1 MSRAE
6 FPDTPTAT
14 CEVLTLDGDIERWDS
29 LPPMHVARMRFACES
44 VDGCVIVAG
53 GLGLNRERLT
63 TLEVYE
69 EALGRWRRRPC
80 NLHDNAGLIM
90 GSALVERGATM

>member
-1 MSRAE
+1 MH
-6 FPDTPTAT
+6 
-14 CEVLTLDGDIERWDS
+14 EVREY
-29 LPPMHVARMRFACES
+29 FACES
-44 VDGCVIVAG
+44 VGECVVVAG
-53 GLGLNRERLT
+53 GLGLDRERLT

-80 NLHDNAGLIM
+80 NLPDNAGLIM